1 MAQDVLL
8 DYDDI
13 KRVANTMENK
23 FTDIANELGDLE
35 NTVSALLKDGLVFEQ
50 SSPALE
56 EAYQA
61 FSKQM
66 KESSANIKVFAQS
79 FTDIVKSMT
88 DSDSQIA
95 AGVRSSSKG

>member
-13 KRVANTMENK
+13 KRVATTMENK
-23 FTDIANELGDLE
+23 FTDIASELSQLE
-35 NTVSALLKDGLVFEQ
+35 TTVSTLLKDGLVFEQ

-56 EAYQA
+56 QAYQA

-66 KESSANIKVFAQS
+66 KESSANIKVFAHS
-79 FTDIVKSMT
+79 FTDIVKTMT
-88 DSDSQIA
+88 DSDGKIA
-95 AGVRSSSKG
+95 AGVRNSGKH

>member
-13 KRVANTMENK
+13 KRVATTMENK
-23 FTDIANELGDLE
+23 FTDIASELKQLE
-35 NTVSALLKDGLVFEQ
+35 TTVSALLKDGLVFEQ

-56 EAYQA
+56 QAYQA

-66 KESSANIKVFAQS
+66 NESSANIKVFAQS
-79 FTDIVKSMT
+79 FTDIVKTMT
-88 DSDSQIA
+88 DSDGQIA
-95 AGVRSSSKG
+95 AGVRSSSNG